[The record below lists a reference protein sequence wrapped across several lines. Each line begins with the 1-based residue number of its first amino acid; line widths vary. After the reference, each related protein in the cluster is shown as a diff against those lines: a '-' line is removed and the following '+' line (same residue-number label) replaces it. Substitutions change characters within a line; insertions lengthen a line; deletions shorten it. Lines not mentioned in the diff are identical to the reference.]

1 MYTCL
6 TLRLSPCWY
15 SQSREDHTVH
25 TDGGYDKEATLE
37 SKGHVKIDIEWRET
51 DHAYPRPRQT
61 HAVRQGQHLQEVS
74 PQYHDG
80 REGD

>member
-37 SKGHVKIDIEWRET
+37 SKGHV
-51 DHAYPRPRQT
+51 
-61 HAVRQGQHLQEVS
+61 
-74 PQYHDG
+74 
-80 REGD
+80 